1 MIYTFGD
8 SHSVEGWNCIPEYL
22 ISKNPIGPILMY
34 SIGNDIQ
41 GTSSS
46 PPGLCEAFWNF
57 GTCPR
62 GENCELPHGYG
73 GGHQD
78 ILKRLNLKSYPIKS
92 GDIVVFCFGEIDCR
106 CNIAKHVT
114 SENTYQNIIDT
125 MVDKYLKSVK
135 LNVSQFDS
143 IITMIY
149 NVVPPVSIFN
159 TVVDEKY
166 PFLGTD
172 DERKHYVTYLNSKL
186 KEKCPEYGFVFID
199 IYDKYA
205 CINGFLNK
213 DLSDGHVHI
222 RDGKYIKDFMFNY
235 LENIFQNVL

>member
-8 SHSVEGWNCIPEYL
+8 SHSKEGWDCIPEHL

-34 SIGNDIQ
+34 SIGNDSQIN
-41 GTSSS
+41 SA
-46 PPGLCEAFWNF
+46 PPGLCEPFWNF

-62 GENCELPHGYG
+62 GENCELPHAFG
-73 GGHQD
+73 GGNSD

-106 CNIAKHVT
+106 CHIAKHVT
-114 SENTYQNIIDT
+114 SENTYQMIIDN
-125 MVDKYLKSVK
+125 MVDKYLESVK

-143 IITMIY
+143 IVTMIY
-149 NVVPPVSIFN
+149 NVVPPVSILN

-172 DERKHYVTYLNSKL
+172 DERKQYVTYLNSKL

-199 IYDKYA
+199 IYDKYT
-205 CINGFLNK
+205 CINGLLKK